1 MRKIFL
7 IAMSTILFL
16 CSCGAPQDKNDQ
28 SPNIYR
34 KATSQ
39 EMSLAVTF
47 LPEGWSF
54 SSPIVVDI
62 GQKYLFA
69 EAVKYDKGGGK
80 SERFMAFRIDG
91 DLVLDVY
98 DSLPSRFR
106 IVDDSGISKNHETKY
121 KVETDLFPEDG
132 KPVQEL
138 DGGVH
143 VPVCWTDDDYPA
155 TWSPVYII
163 RNDKVVSLPMWPK
176 VLQTV
181 VGPAKIGEENVLVS
195 IELESLTRISASSE
209 EPIYVPAIYAPAI
222 DRVMKKK
229 DGIWVDACEEF
240 QSYGQKKADEILDTP
255 NGELDF
261 ENLRKVYLYGLVYG
275 FKDEAIRKI
284 ESRIESDP
292 NLKNNPLGKD
302 RVFIKKITS
311 EDDYQ
316 PIYPGREE
324 ARLFL
329 QPDPKR
335 METFKLSIDKK
346 YVVEA
351 VRMADDKTLFA
362 IASTQ
367 GNDGQQEKALFFA
380 SFAGDLIASLYK
392 TSISGLTT
400 FGFMEGADLWGYE
413 GLAPFPVYPVGI
425 NEIGDFEHS
434 RSIVFKIE
442 DGKPVQVPFEFEK
455 GEVARGVKVVGE
467 RAYIYAISEH
477 FGSPFGIAYKDRL
490 MEYSGDSFREIWP
503 ILSSMQGKAVSDD
516 YEKNGLELLIDAKK
530 ALLSKEELTDYYS
543 YYSAIDAWFCFETGM
558 SIDIHGQNIIDFMK
572 TLQNKRNFDQASE
585 MATKMQGALKT
596 SKKLTEVWG
605 EEQLEYP
612 PVSWEKIK

>member
-1 MRKIFL
+1 MFEGGNLKKLFL
-7 IAMSTILFL
+7 IVISATLFL
-16 CSCGAPQDKNDQ
+16 CSCGTPQNKNDQ

-39 EMSLAVTF
+39 EISLAGAF

-54 SSPIVVDI
+54 SSPVVVDI

-69 EAVKYDKGGGK
+69 EVVKHDNDGGK

-91 DLVLDVY
+91 NSVLDVY
-98 DSLPSRFR
+98 DSLPSHLH
-106 IVDDSGISKNHETKY
+106 IIDDSGVSRNQETG
-121 KVETDLFPEDG
+121 VEANLFPEDG

-138 DGGVH
+138 DGGVY
-143 VPVCWTDDDYPA
+143 VPVHWTDGDYPA

-181 VGPAKIGEENVLVS
+181 TGPAKIGDEEVLVAVEREPS
-195 IELESLTRISASSE
+195 DKIRTSPE
-209 EPIYVPAIYAPAI
+209 EPFYLPAI

-240 QSYGQKKADEILDTP
+240 QGYGRKKADEILAVP

-261 ENLRKVYLYGLVYG
+261 ENLRKVYLYGLAYG

-302 RVFIKKITS
+302 REFIKKITS

-329 QPDPKR
+329 QPGPKR
-335 METFKLSIDKK
+335 MEAFKSSVGEK
-346 YVVEA
+346 YLVEA
-351 VRMADDKTLFA
+351 VRMANDNSLFA
-362 IASTQ
+362 IASGQ
-367 GNDGQQEKALFFA
+367 ENDDQQEKVLFFT
-380 SFAGDLIASLYK
+380 SFADDSTSGLYK

-413 GLAPFPVYPVGI
+413 GLAPFPIYPVGV
-425 NEIGDFEHS
+425 NEVGDFEHP
-434 RSIVFKIE
+434 RSVVFRVE

-455 GEVARGVKVVGE
+455 GEVARGAKVVGE
-467 RAYIYAISEH
+467 KAYIYAISEH

-490 MEYSGDSFREIWP
+490 MEYSGDSFREIWTM
-503 ILSSMQGKAVSDD
+503 LSSMQGKAVSDD
-516 YEKNGLELLIDAKK
+516 YEKNGLELLVDAKK

-558 SIDIHGQNIIDFMK
+558 SIGTNGQNVADFMK
-572 TLQNKRNFDQASE
+572 TLQSKRNFDQASE
-585 MATKMQGALKT
+585 MAIKMQEALKT

-605 EEQLEYP
+605 EEQVEYP
-612 PVSWEKIK
+612 PVLWEKVK

>member
-7 IAMSTILFL
+7 IAMSAALFL
-16 CSCGAPQDKNDQ
+16 CSCGTPPNKNGQAPNV
-28 SPNIYR
+28 YR

-39 EMSLAVTF
+39 EILLAGTF
-47 LPEGWSF
+47 LSEGWSF

-69 EAVKYDKGGGK
+69 EAVKHDNDGGK
-80 SERFMAFRIDG
+80 SGRFMAFRIDG
-91 DLVLDVY
+91 DSVLDVY
-98 DSLPSRFR
+98 DSLPSHLHV
-106 IVDDSGISKNHETKY
+106 IDDSGTSKNQETKY
-121 KVETDLFPEDG
+121 EVEFDIFPEDG

-138 DGGVH
+138 DGGMY
-143 VPVCWTDDDYPA
+143 VPARWTDDDYPA

-163 RNDKVVSLPMWPK
+163 RNGKVISLPMWPK

-181 VGPAKIGEENVLVS
+181 TAPAKIGDEEVLVAVEREPS
-195 IELESLTRISASSE
+195 SKISASPE
-209 EPIYVPAIYAPAI
+209 EPIYVPAI

-240 QSYGQKKADEILDTP
+240 QGYGQKKADEILAVP

-261 ENLRKVYLYGLVYG
+261 ENLRKVYLYGLAYG

-302 RVFIKKITS
+302 RAFIKKITS

-329 QPDPKR
+329 QPGPKR
-335 METFKLSIDKK
+335 MEAFKSSVGEK
-346 YVVEA
+346 YLVEA
-351 VRMADDKTLFA
+351 VRMADDNSLFA
-362 IASTQ
+362 IASAQ

-380 SFAGDLIASLYK
+380 SFADDSISSLYR

-400 FGFMEGADLWGYE
+400 FGFIEGADLWGYE
-413 GLAPFPVYPVGI
+413 GLAPFPIYPVGV
-425 NEIGDFEHS
+425 NEVGDFEHP
-434 RSIVFKIE
+434 RSVVFWI
-442 DGKPVQVPFEFEK
+442 GGSKPVRIPFEFEK

-467 RAYIYAISEH
+467 RAYIYTISEH

-490 MEYSGDSFREIWP
+490 MEYSGGSFREIWP

-516 YEKNGLELLIDAKK
+516 YEKNGLELLLDAKK

-558 SIDIHGQNIIDFMK
+558 SIGTHGQNIIDFMK
-572 TLQNKRNFDQASE
+572 TLQSKRNFDQASE
-585 MATKMQGALKT
+585 MAIKMQEALKT

-605 EEQLEYP
+605 EEQVEYP
-612 PVSWEKIK
+612 PVLWEKVK

>member
-1 MRKIFL
+1 MRKAFL
-7 IAMSTILFL
+7 ILMPAILLL
-16 CSCGAPQDKNDQ
+16 CSCGAPQDKNTQ
-28 SPNIYR
+28 APGIYR

-39 EMSLAVTF
+39 EMSLTGAF

-69 EAVKYDKGGGK
+69 EAVKHDNDGGK

-91 DLVLDVY
+91 DSVLDVY
-98 DSLPSRFR
+98 DSLLSHLH
-106 IVDDSGISKNHETKY
+106 IVDDSGASKNQEPKY
-121 KVETDLFPEDG
+121 KVETALFPEDG

-138 DGGVH
+138 DGGVY
-143 VPVCWTDDDYPA
+143 VPVHWTDGDYPA

-181 VGPAKIGEENVLVS
+181 TGPAKIKRENVLIAVEREPS
-195 IELESLTRISASSE
+195 DKIRTSPE
-209 EPIYVPAIYAPAI
+209 EPIYVPTI

-229 DGIWVDACEEF
+229 GGIWVDACEEF
-240 QSYGQKKADEILDTP
+240 QGYGQKKADEILAIS

-261 ENLRKVYLYGLVYG
+261 ENLRRIYLYGLAYG

-302 RVFIKKITS
+302 RAFIKKITS
-311 EDDYQ
+311 EDNYQ

-351 VRMADDKTLFA
+351 VRMADDKSLFA

-380 SFAGDLIASLYK
+380 SFAGDSIASLYK

-413 GLAPFPVYPVGI
+413 GLAPFPIYPVGV
-425 NEIGDFEHS
+425 NEVGDFEHP

-442 DGKPVQVPFEFEK
+442 DGKPVQIPFEFEK

-467 RAYIYAISEH
+467 RAYIYVLSEH

-490 MEYSGDSFREIWP
+490 MEYSDGSFREVWP
-503 ILSSMQGKAVSDD
+503 MLSSMQGKAVSND
-516 YEKNGLELLIDAKK
+516 YEKNGLELLVDAKK

-558 SIDIHGQNIIDFMK
+558 SIDIHGQNVIDFMK
-572 TLQNKRNFDQASE
+572 TLQNKRNFEQASE
-585 MATKMQGALKT
+585 MAAKMEEALET
-596 SKKLTEVWG
+596 GKKLVEVWG
-605 EEQLEYP
+605 EDQVEYP
-612 PVSWEKIK
+612 PVSWEKVE